1 MTTISEIE
9 GRLSAVAF
17 AGRSYSGS
25 TREEI
30 EAAYNAAVTDFEA
43 NAAVDIAYLIARVR
57 ELQAAI
63 ITAAAELSDAAS
75 DIAESYAA
83 DDEEVEEIRVAISDP
98 VDKLVAVAQATA
110 IQNEEAT
117 K

>member
-1 MTTISEIE
+1 MSTISEIE
-9 GRLSAVAF
+9 DRLNAVAF
-17 AGRSYSGS
+17 SGRSYSGS

-30 EAAYNAAVTDFEA
+30 EAAYNAAVADFEA
-43 NAAVDIAYLIARVR
+43 NAAVDVAYLIDRVR

-63 ITAAAELSDAAS
+63 IAAAAELSDAAS

-83 DDEEVEEIRVAISDP
+83 DDEEATEIRVIIGDP
-98 VDKLVAVAQATA
+98 VDKLVTIAQGAA
-110 IQNEEAT
+110 AKPEEET

>member
-1 MTTISEIE
+1 MTTISEVE
-9 GRLSAVAF
+9 DRLNALAF
-17 AGRSYSGS
+17 SGRSYSGS
-25 TREEI
+25 TREEVT
-30 EAAYNAAVTDFEA
+30 EAYNAAVMDFEA
-43 NAAVDIAYLIARVR
+43 NAAVDTAYLIARVR
-57 ELQAAI
+57 ELQDAI

>member
-9 GRLSAVAF
+9 DRLNALAFSGRSYTGATREEVAAAYNSAVA
-17 AGRSYSGS
+17 
-25 TREEI
+25 
-30 EAAYNAAVTDFEA
+30 NFEA
-43 NAAVDIAYLIARVR
+43 NAAVDCAYLIARVR
-57 ELQAAI
+57 ELQSAI
-63 ITAAAELSDAAS
+63 IAAAAALSAAAS

-83 DDEEVEEIRVAISDP
+83 DDEEVEEIRVIIGDP